1 MLKCIAIDDEPLAL
15 QLLKAY
21 IEKTPILQLVSVFED
36 ALSGIEFI
44 RQHPVQ
50 LLFVDIQMPDISG
63 LDLVRALD
71 PGPMIIFTTAHKKF
85 AHEGFELDA
94 VDYLLKP
101 FSFERFGRSVTKAQQ
116 YYAYKNSVKAKE
128 EFLFV
133 YSEYKLVKINFD
145 EIEYIES
152 LEDYIRI
159 HLAAGKPVMSLMP
172 LKKIMEKLPPSK
184 FQRIHR
190 SFAVAVK
197 KIKAITNRKVILEH
211 TELPISNTYF
221 DTIKKLGF

>member
-1 MLKCIAIDDEPLAL
+1 MLKCVAIDDEPLAL

-21 IEKTPILQLVSVFED
+21 IEKTPTLQLANVFED

-44 RQHPVQ
+44 RQYPVQ
-50 LLFVDIQMPDISG
+50 LLFVDIQMPDVSG
-63 LDLVRALD
+63 LDLVRALE
-71 PGPMIIFTTAHKKF
+71 PRPMIVFTTAHKKF

-101 FSFERFGRSVTKAQQ
+101 FSFERFGRSVAKAEE

-159 HLAAGKPVMSLMP
+159 HLTAGKPVMSLMP
-172 LKKIMEKLPPSK
+172 LKKIMEKLPASK

-190 SFAVAVK
+190 SFAVSVK

-211 TELPISNTYF
+211 AELPVSNTYF
-221 DTIKKLGF
+221 DAIKNLGL